1 MSVSH
6 SSTNQTT
13 TPSNPLS
20 ESSSSQ
26 WKMISVRELF
36 SQINWEL
43 DPEPVQRVKQ
53 LSSEGKSESV
63 SLTLSVESFFS
74 CINWDGQ
81 REIAPSDPQP
91 PEPDSEFVGAA
102 ADDVTLDDFSS
113 LF

>member
-6 SSTNQTT
+6 SPTHKTT
-13 TPSNPLS
+13 ASSNPLS
-20 ESSSSQ
+20 GSKSSQ
-26 WKMISVRELF
+26 WQMISVRELF
-36 SQINWEL
+36 SQINWEF

-63 SLTLSVESFFS
+63 SLTLSVERFFT

-91 PEPDSEFVGAA
+91 PEPDFELAGAE
-102 ADDVTLDDFSS
+102 DDVTLDDFSS